1 MKHKKSGNF
10 SFNDW
15 VYSLAVTVRL
25 ASWLLAGF
33 VSVVVTLSL
42 TYCVWIMFTYCDE
55 FFPLEPMF
63 GCCGCRKHGGLLCRN
78 VELSKVLSF
87 KLAVGQKIAFHAL
100 STAENSAILI
110 FTLPIHSASFY
121 LQFSSYKEFCVSRTV
136 TLTVTCDLIICYSP
150 WHNSHVWQG
159 EKYQNIKQ
167 ITNVLLFGDF
177 FIMLFLHLPSWRLVC
192 MATKKLL
199 FSTFVHVY
207 CDTVTVLRSPTRVF
221 AKILV
226 SKDWL

>member
-55 FFPLEPMF
+55 FFPLEPML

-110 FTLPIHSASFY
+110 FTLPIHSASF
-121 LQFSSYKEFCVSRTV
+121 LSPILFIQRILCVSNCDFDCYLWSDNLLF
-136 TLTVTCDLIICYSP
+136 TLT
-150 WHNSHVWQG
+150 
-159 EKYQNIKQ
+159 
-167 ITNVLLFGDF
+167 
-177 FIMLFLHLPSWRLVC
+177 
-192 MATKKLL
+192 
-199 FSTFVHVY
+199 
-207 CDTVTVLRSPTRVF
+207 
-221 AKILV
+221 
-226 SKDWL
+226 